1 MEAAGGDLAHLD
13 LRGPHDL
20 RHTFATWL
28 EDAAIPSRVIDELMG
43 HTGGRRDRGAGGSP
57 MGRVYR
63 ETTPAMLARV
73 TAALDERIGRA
84 MAIAG
89 NLPRDAEGWTGTE
102 AG

>member
-1 MEAAGGDLAHLD
+1 M
-13 LRGPHDL
+13 
-20 RHTFATWL
+20 
-28 EDAAIPSRVIDELMG
+28 IDELMG
-43 HTGGRRDRGAGGSP
+43 HAGGRRTGAAGGSP

-84 MAIAG
+84 MAVGG